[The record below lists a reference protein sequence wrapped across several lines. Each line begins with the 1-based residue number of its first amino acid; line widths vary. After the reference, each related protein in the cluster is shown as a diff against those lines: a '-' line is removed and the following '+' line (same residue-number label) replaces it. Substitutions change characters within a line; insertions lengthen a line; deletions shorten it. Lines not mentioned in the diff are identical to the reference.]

1 MTVEV
6 IGRACAAPG
15 ANSPEELFELMR
27 AKTCSVTSIPGDRW
41 DIARFW
47 HPEMGMAG
55 KSYTF
60 AAGVLDDIYN
70 FDPTLFGISKRE
82 AVFMDPQQRLLLE
95 VTWRALEDAN
105 IPVSKIQGERVAV
118 FVGASSLDHANLS
131 VEDPAAPGPYFMT
144 GNTLSVVANRISH
157 VFGLNGPSLS
167 VDTACSS
174 SLVAL
179 DQAVKALELGE
190 IDTAIVGGV
199 NVLVHPLPFVGFA
212 QARMLAMDGLCKA
225 YDDDGIGYVRAE
237 GAAAVVLRRSDRVR
251 REGDRSRATIVAT
264 GTNAAGRTNGI
275 SLPSREAQAELLKAV
290 YDGNGIDPN
299 DVVFIEGHGTGTKVG
314 DPAEVW
320 SLGQVIGK
328 RRRQP
333 ILIGSI
339 KSNIGHTEPAS
350 GLLGMMKAM
359 LALENNYLPA
369 SLHFNT
375 PNEDIDFEGLNVRVA
390 NEPILLEKSD
400 RPRLAGV
407 NSFGFGGANA
417 HVVISDPQTVAEQR
431 ASGDQHESPVF
442 MASAHT
448 VESLRG
454 LLEGYRER
462 LDEVPSAAE
471 KKAIVAAAGANRS
484 AMRHRFVMRGSPESV
499 SATISSYLAGA
510 GRGLAE
516 IGETASRDPKVALV
530 FSGNGAQWAG
540 MGLEALRRNEVFRTT
555 FATVSRLFHAYSQ
568 VDLLDVLSDPAL
580 ADKLSDT
587 KIAQPL
593 LFAIQVALFD
603 ALAAL
608 GLDAKAVLGH
618 SVGEV
623 AAAYAAG
630 ALTLEDAVTV
640 IAKRSLH
647 QDVLAGEGTMA
658 AVKLGEQATLD
669 LIESLKFDGITV
681 AAINAH
687 NSVTIS
693 GTYEQVKALRE
704 KARKRKVAVQPLDI
718 NYPFHHPLI
727 DRARDA
733 FLADMPAISPR
744 SSEIAFIST
753 VTGTVLDGASLTPE
767 YWWRNVRQ
775 PVKFMHAVEEAIA
788 QGCTVFVEVSP
799 RAILG
804 GYVGDIAKNRSASV
818 SIVPTLSRDD
828 HELDADPVFQSMARA
843 MASGAAFDEERVFGR
858 RNAFV
863 SLPALP
869 FEKVELRPDRTSDRA
884 DIYGRDSEYGYTLAG
899 WRIDLNGGSWKNH
912 LDAHLFPDL
921 AEHVV
926 DGRAIMPGSG
936 FIEIALSAARQFYHH
951 DQVEISNL
959 EIVRPLELS
968 RHRLL
973 ELSTIISPE
982 TGDLEIRSRE
992 RLSEDDWS
1000 VHAVARSR
1008 KLTAAELTPAPGF
1021 EIGAATVEIEPA
1033 KAYRIAS
1040 NFGLDYG
1047 PSFQLM
1053 AQAVCHGERLIEVT
1067 LKEAVK
1073 PAHPC
1078 LRYNLNPVSVDAV
1091 FHGLVALFDR
1101 FSGDHG
1107 GAPYIPV
1114 RFGAIRVMATEKPL
1128 RRAVI
1133 EIERLSPTS
1142 IKAKFH
1148 LFDEDGGRIA
1158 TFEDCRFRRTYLKQR
1173 KTLNAL
1179 SFHYET
1185 LPAEGRQG
1193 LPAFAEAL
1201 TGKAFFADAA
1211 DSALDNE
1218 TFLFNAAVFR
1228 AMHDILSIVGK
1239 GKQRIVASDLP
1250 EDSRLRPFLF
1260 NGLHLLTDAGF
1271 AEQGEDGW
1279 QLASECSLPPVSEIL
1294 GELYASA
1301 PDRAVEAVLIND
1313 CYREVLDRLGAA
1325 REVSGD
1331 EAGKADRFIS
1341 EATLEHLT
1349 IHSVAARN
1357 RTAMLV
1363 DALQNALAGDGSAA
1377 RILELGSTSPHLTR
1391 RLAEI
1396 AEAKNATLI
1405 VCEPDNGLRHR
1416 LELAFENDPR
1426 VTMLDRLETEL
1437 AADIVV
1443 SASDRLR
1450 EFIENDVS
1458 KFPSTWLASSG
1469 ILLAAVSA
1477 PGVFQDFVYGLSEGW
1492 FSRSKSEEFPVSS
1505 LPSTPEW
1512 SELLEQHGY
1521 ANANVRQCDLTG
1533 GSLILIEARASQG
1546 AFAEPVRETSAVVEP
1561 FRPIVLVHGGGVDG
1575 SMLTDAAKAAG
1586 FSRTQPFGATGDL
1599 AIDKAAFL
1607 DVFARDG
1614 GATEK
1619 IVFLSPRHLPAED
1632 ASRELQRRVL
1642 VLSAL
1647 ALAQTEYRNTAP
1659 QGQRLRLVVA
1669 APGGSPAVGSS
1680 SGDRPAD
1687 PVNAG
1692 LWVFLRVLR
1701 NEFDFL
1707 DVECVDTIA
1716 GSDELG
1722 AMLEAAHR
1730 VSESG
1735 GRNREWRIEADG
1747 RFSEIRAVPGAAP
1760 HVFGV
1765 TSDFRAAMIRQQ
1777 VPSQVASIRWE
1788 SCERPEVGPDEVLV
1802 EVAATGLNF
1811 RDVMWAMGLLPEEA
1825 LEDGFAGASIG
1836 MEFSGRVVEVGSAV
1850 DDLAI
1855 GDPVMA
1861 IAASAF
1867 STHVPVKRTGVA
1879 KLPAGIDPVAAASIP
1894 VVFLTAYYAIV
1905 ELGRARPGET
1915 ILIHG
1920 AAGGVGLAA
1929 LQVAKH
1935 AGLKVIATAGTEEKR
1950 RFVEMLGA
1958 DHVFDSRTLSFVG
1971 EVLDVTGGDGVD
1983 LVLNSLFGEAME
1995 KSLSLVKPFGRFLE
2009 LGKRDYYSDSK
2020 IGLRPFRRN
2029 VSYFGIDAD
2038 QLLVLHPELSRRMLT
2053 EIGALFEEG
2062 VFSPLPY
2069 RAFDHDEIG
2078 DAFRLMQNAGHIGKI
2093 VVLPPKAGVDQVAA
2107 KPPRTMKVNPQGA
2120 HLVVGGIGGFGLVAA
2135 EWLVEKGARTIA
2147 LCSRRGTAD
2156 EATAAA
2162 ISRWERNGVVVRLFA
2177 CDVTREADVRAML
2190 TDLRRTA
2197 PLKTVIHAAM
2207 VLDDALIGNL
2217 NEERNR
2223 PVIDVKAK
2231 GAAILDAE
2239 TRSDTLDNFI
2249 LFSSVTTLVGNPG
2262 QANYVAAN
2270 GFLEGLARARR
2281 AEGLPALAVGF
2292 GAIADAGYL
2301 ARNTDVGQRLDRRL
2315 GKTAINARDALN
2327 AVEEYIASAPD
2338 TVDAAVVMISEFD
2351 WAAAHNLA
2359 VVNEALFDVVMR
2371 KAAHHA
2377 SGTEGGDIDLV
2388 AMIEGKSPAEAQD
2401 LLFDIL
2407 ASEIATILR
2416 VSRESILKESV
2427 LKDIGL
2433 DSLMAVELGLN
2444 FEQNTGFDMPL
2455 SSLADNATVGDIT
2468 RRLYEKVK
2476 ARNGMEEADVDVSA
2490 ETRIVDELSR
2500 RHAGAE

>member
-27 AKTCSVTSIPGDRW
+27 AEVCSVTSIPGDRW
-41 DIARFW
+41 DLARFW
-47 HPEMGMAG
+47 HPEMGVAG

-60 AAGVLDDIYN
+60 AAGVLGNIYS
-70 FDPTLFGISKRE
+70 FDPALFGISKRE

-105 IPVSKIQGERVAV
+105 IPVAKIQGERVAV

-179 DQAVKALELGE
+179 DQAVKALESDE

-212 QARMLAMDGLCKA
+212 QARMLSMDGLCKA

-237 GAAAVVLRRSDRVR
+237 GAAALVLRRSDRVR

-275 SLPSREAQAELLKAV
+275 SLPSREAQAELLRAV

-299 DVVFIEGHGTGTKVG
+299 DVVFVEGHGTGTKVG

-333 ILIGSI
+333 IPIGSI

-350 GLLGMMKAM
+350 GLLGMIKAM

-369 SLHFNT
+369 SLHFEK

-390 NEPILLEKSD
+390 NEPILLERSD

-417 HVVISDPQTVAEQR
+417 HVVLSDPQAGVDQR
-431 ASGDQHESPVF
+431 AGDDQGETPVF
-442 MASAHT
+442 LASAHT
-448 VESLRG
+448 AESLRG

-462 LDEVPSAAE
+462 LEEASSATE
-471 KKAIVAAAGANRS
+471 KRAIVAAAGANRS
-484 AMRHRFVMRGSPESV
+484 AMRHRFVMRGSAESV
-499 SATISSYLAGA
+499 SETISAYLAGA
-510 GRGLAE
+510 GHGIAE
-516 IGETASRDPKVALV
+516 IGEATARDPKVALV

-540 MGLEALRRNEVFRTT
+540 MGLDALNRNEVFRTT
-555 FATVSRLFHAYSQ
+555 FSTVSRLFHAYSQ
-568 VDLLDVLSDPAL
+568 VDLLEVLSDPEL
-580 ADKLSDT
+580 TEKLGDT

-603 ALAAL
+603 ALVAL
-608 GLDAKAVLGH
+608 GLDTQAVLGH

-647 QDVLAGEGTMA
+647 QDVLAGDGTMA

-669 LIESLKFDGITV
+669 LIKSLELDGITV

-687 NSVTIS
+687 NSVTVS

-733 FLADMPAISPR
+733 FMADMPTISPR
-744 SSEIAFIST
+744 SSATAFIST

-799 RAILG
+799 RPILG
-804 GYVGDIAKNRSASV
+804 GYIGDIAKNRSASV
-818 SIVPTLSRDD
+818 SVVPTLSRDD
-828 HELDADPVFQSMARA
+828 HEFGVDPVFQSMARA

-869 FEKVELRPDRTSDRA
+869 FDKVDLRPDRTSDRA
-884 DIYGRDSEYGYTLAG
+884 DIYGRDNEYGYTLAG
-899 WRIDLNGGSWKNH
+899 WRIDPNGASWKNH
-912 LDAHLFPDL
+912 IDAHLFPDL

-936 FIEIALSAARQFYHH
+936 FIEIALAAARQFYRH

-968 RHRLL
+968 RNRLI

-1000 VHAVARSR
+1000 VHVVARSR
-1008 KLTAAELTPAPGF
+1008 KLTAAELASAP
-1021 EIGAATVEIEPA
+1021 EIEADGASAEIDPA
-1033 KAYRIAS
+1033 NAYRIAS

-1053 AQAVCHGERLIEVT
+1053 AQTVCHGERLIEVR
-1067 LKEAVK
+1067 LNEAEK
-1073 PAHPC
+1073 PAHPS
-1078 LRYNLNPVSVDAV
+1078 LRYNLNPMSVDAA

-1101 FSGDHG
+1101 FSGDHS

-1114 RFGAIRVMATEKPL
+1114 RFGAIRVAVTEKPL

-1148 LFDEDGGRIA
+1148 LFDEDGRRIA

-1173 KTLNAL
+1173 KTLGAL
-1179 SFHYET
+1179 SFHYEM
-1185 LPAEGRQG
+1185 LPATARQTIASAAG
-1193 LPAFAEAL
+1193 AAS
-1201 TGKAFFADAA
+1201 GKALFNDAP

-1228 AMHDILSIVGK
+1228 AMHDLLSIVGQ
-1239 GKQRIVASDLP
+1239 GKQVIAASDLP
-1250 EDSRLRPFLF
+1250 EDPRLRPFLF
-1260 NGLHLLTDAGF
+1260 NGLHLLTDAGL
-1271 AEQGEDGW
+1271 AEQREDGW
-1279 QLASECSLPPVSEIL
+1279 QLASECSLPPVSEVL

-1301 PDRAVEAVLIND
+1301 PERTVEAVLIND
-1313 CYREVLDRLGAA
+1313 CYREVRERLSA
-1325 REVSGD
+1325 VPVTSG
-1331 EAGKADRFIS
+1331 EEGGRADRFIS

-1357 RTAMLV
+1357 RAAMLV
-1363 DALQNALAGDGSAA
+1363 EALRNALADGSGTA

-1396 AEAKNATLI
+1396 AEAKNATFAI
-1405 VCEPDNGLRHR
+1405 YEPDNGLRHR
-1416 LELAFENDPR
+1416 LELTFENDPR
-1426 VTMLDRLETEL
+1426 VTVLDRLETEL

-1450 EFIENDVS
+1450 ALIEDDVA
-1458 KFPSTWLASSG
+1458 KLPSDWLARSAV
-1469 ILLAAVSA
+1469 LLAAVSA
-1477 PGVFQDFVYGLSEGW
+1477 PGVFQDFVHGLNEDW
-1492 FSRSKSEEFPVSS
+1492 FSRSRSEEFPIGS

-1512 SELLEQHGY
+1512 SELLEQRGY
-1521 ANANVRQCDLTG
+1521 VHTNVRQRDMTG
-1533 GSLILIEARASQG
+1533 GSAILIEASGRRAIS
-1546 AFAEPVRETSAVVEP
+1546 AETVVETSAVVEP
-1561 FRPIVLVHGGGVDG
+1561 FRPVVMVHQGG
-1575 SMLTDAAKAAG
+1575 TDSGTLADIAKAAG
-1586 FSRTQPFGATGDL
+1586 FSRTQAFAASGDL
-1599 AIDKAAFL
+1599 ALDKAAFL
-1607 DVFARDG
+1607 DVFSRDG
-1614 GATEK
+1614 GATDK
-1619 IVFLSPRHLPAED
+1619 IVFLSPRHLPVED
-1632 ASRELQRRVL
+1632 ASRELQQRVL
-1642 VLSAL
+1642 ALSAL
-1647 ALAQTEYRNTAP
+1647 ALAQAEYRNTVTQA
-1659 QGQRLRLVVA
+1659 QKLRLIVV
-1669 APGGSPAVGSS
+1669 APGGAPAGGSPVG
-1680 SGDRPAD
+1680 RPAD
-1687 PVNAG
+1687 PVNSG

-1707 DVECVDTIA
+1707 DVECVDA
-1716 GSDELG
+1716 AGGSDDLKVL
-1722 AMLEAAHR
+1722 LEAAHR
-1730 VSESG
+1730 VSEST

-1747 RFSEIRAVPGAAP
+1747 TVSEIRAVPGAAP
-1760 HVFGV
+1760 HAFGV
-1765 TSDFRAAMIRQQ
+1765 TSDFAAAVIRQQ

-1788 SCERPEVGPDEVLV
+1788 SCDLPKIGPDEVLV

-1836 MEFSGRVVEVGSAV
+1836 MEFSGRVVGIGSAI
-1850 DDLAI
+1850 DDLTI

-1867 STHVPVKRTGVA
+1867 STHVVVKRTGVA
-1879 KLPAGIDPVAAASIP
+1879 RLPAGIDPVAAASIP

-1971 EVLDVTGGDGVD
+1971 DVLSVTGGEGVD

-2009 LGKRDYYSDSK
+2009 LGKRDYYADSK

-2038 QLLVLHPELSRRMLT
+2038 QLLVLHPELSRRMLA

-2093 VVLPPKAGVDQVAA
+2093 VVLPPKDGVDHVVA
-2107 KPPRTMKVNPQGA
+2107 KPPRTMKVDPQGA

-2147 LCSRRGTAD
+2147 LCSRRGIAD

-2162 ISRWERNGVVVRLFA
+2162 ISRWTRSGVDVRLFS
-2177 CDVTREADVRAML
+2177 CDVTRESDVKAML
-2190 TDLRRTA
+2190 ADLRRAA

-2217 NEERNR
+2217 TEERNR

-2239 TRSDTLDNFI
+2239 TRSDVLDNFI

-2281 AEGLPALAVGF
+2281 AEGLPALAAGF

-2327 AVEEYIASAPD
+2327 AVEEYIGSAPD

-2401 LLFDIL
+2401 VLFDIL

-2476 ARNGMEEADVDVSA
+2476 ARNGTEDTDADVSA